1 MRKEESLLRLM
12 DSEDAPRCSGLF
24 KSMQRPWMRQ
34 CARSTTAELGHVG
47 VKRKEEEE
55 AAAGGKSENG
65 GPLSLFIRQWIDGMG
80 EN

>member
-34 CARSTTAELGHVG
+34 CARSTTAELGTAEES
-47 VKRKEEEE
+47 REEEE
-55 AAAGGKSENG
+55 DEKARGEMKGG
-65 GPLSLFIRQWIDGMG
+65 LFDPIYKEKGNRWA
-80 EN
+80 